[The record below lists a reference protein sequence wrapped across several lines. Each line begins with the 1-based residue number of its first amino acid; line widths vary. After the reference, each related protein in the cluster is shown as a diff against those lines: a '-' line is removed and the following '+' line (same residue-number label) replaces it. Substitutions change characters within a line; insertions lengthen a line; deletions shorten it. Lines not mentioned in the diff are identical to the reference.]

1 MHALDGITKRFKYSG
16 GGKELLLIAL
26 KTGFLTLITLGIY
39 RFWAKTKI
47 RNFIWAS
54 ASLDGDVFEYHGT
67 GLEKF
72 LGFLLAIVIL
82 ALYLGAIQ
90 AVLIFL
96 GLNMFTEPTTQAQF
110 FAQMG
115 ALYINIFA
123 VSPMIAFATY
133 HARRDR
139 MLRASWRG
147 IRSGMEDGAWGLFGA
162 Q

>member
-1 MHALDGITKRFKYSG
+1 MHTLESITQKFEFSD

-54 ASLDGDVFEYHGT
+54 ASLDGDAFEYHGT

-115 ALYINIFA
+115 AL
-123 VSPMIAFATY
+123 
-133 HARRDR
+133 
-139 MLRASWRG
+139 
-147 IRSGMEDGAWGLFGA
+147 
-162 Q
+162 

>member
-1 MHALDGITKRFKYSG
+1 MHTLESITKKFEFSD

-54 ASLDGDVFEYHGT
+54 ASLDGDSFEYHGT

-133 HARRDR
+133 
-139 MLRASWRG
+139 RA
-147 IRSGMEDGAWGLFGA
+147 
-162 Q
+162 